1 MFQWCLN
8 DVCMRSESWLDCVGM
23 MSEACS
29 DDVLL
34 SFWCCCLFCVA
45 VFYFKRS
52 ILCVL
57 VLEII
62 SRSPE
67 KYVFFWHHL
76 VLTISVKLFS
86 HYAFWHAKLFFSD
99 WCFAIVSPFLFHQ
112 TQSWLVI
119 VVHLSVIRL
128 WPLGDGFATWFSH
141 GSGTHSQRIRSDT
154 KTIGWSPFEWFSST
168 RRDCVSTFHMFPYS
182 LFCLIFIRI
191 VIVWPLLFCNISY
204 FVVFNFS

>member
-1 MFQWCLN
+1 MCFSAWDYLKIFRKICF
-8 DVCMRSESWLDCVGM
+8 
-23 MSEACS
+23 
-29 DDVLL
+29 LL
-34 SFWCCCLFCVA
+34 TAPF
-45 VFYFKRS
+45 
-52 ILCVL
+52 
-57 VLEII
+57 
-62 SRSPE
+62 
-67 KYVFFWHHL
+67 
-76 VLTISVKLFS
+76 LTIFCWFFS

-168 RRDCVSTFHMFPYS
+168 RRDCVSTFHMCPYS
-182 LFCLIFIRI
+182 LFCFNIYQNRHCVAVVILQYFIFCC
-191 VIVWPLLFCNISY
+191 F
-204 FVVFNFS
+204 